1 MTAEDIRVPPN
12 ALEAEGAIISDA
24 MLDHSAFDEVADLL
38 TAERFYAERHKLI
51 WQAMTRL
58 RAQGQPLDIITV
70 GNELRRVARIEQVGG
85 MGYLTEL
92 LNATPAIANKR
103 AHAECVVETWR
114 LREVARICG
123 EAHSRV
129 YAGGAESRAL
139 LDATETKL
147 MQLGAQGETVT
158 GEMLGPL
165 AARTEAALSAAEAH
179 GLTTTGIP
187 TGMSAYDALTG
198 GLHRGELTIV
208 AARPGMGK
216 TSLALGWGLRVSES
230 IGVNRVVDIHPAAQR
245 PLGAMMFSLE
255 MPREDLTK
263 RILCAR
269 GSVNV
274 SHLRNLQA
282 LRASG
287 WSRLVEATRSVAQS
301 RFFIDDT
308 SALTVNEMRSKVR
321 RTRAAFE
328 REGVDLALV
337 ILDYL
342 QLMKAP
348 DAQSRGGNREQEVS
362 AISQALKAT
371 AKEVNVAVVALSQL
385 NRSVETRPEK
395 RPLLSDLRE
404 SGAIEQ
410 DADNICFVYRDVY
423 YARKEGRAY
432 DPADVEA
439 AELILGKQRNGP
451 VGTAFARFEEQY
463 ARFSDEAADVYR
475 RGAAAE

>member
-12 ALEAEGAIISDA
+12 DLDSEAAILADA
-24 MLDHSAFDEVADLL
+24 MIDPGGFDEVADLL
-38 TAERFYAERHKLI
+38 TADRFYAESHRLI
-51 WQAMTRL
+51 WAAMARL
-58 RAQGQPLDIITV
+58 REVGKPLDIVTV
-70 GNELRRVARIEQVGG
+70 GGELRRVERLNQVGG

-103 AHAECVVETWR
+103 AHAERVVETWR

-147 MQLGAQGETVT
+147 MKLGAMGEVVT

-165 AARTEAALSAAEAH
+165 AARTEAALSAAEAR
-179 GLTTTGIP
+179 GLSTTGIP
-187 TGMSAYDALTG
+187 TGMSAYDAVTG

-216 TSLALGWGLRVSES
+216 TSLALGWGLHVSES
-230 IGVNRVVDIHPAAQR
+230 ASVDPAAQR

-274 SHLRNLQA
+274 SHLRNLKS
-282 LRASG
+282 LRAAG
-287 WSRLVEATRSVAQS
+287 WSRLVEATRSVAAS

-308 SALTVNEMRSKVR
+308 AALTVNEMRSKVR
-321 RTRAAFE
+321 RMRAAFD
-328 REGVDLALV
+328 REGVDLAVV

-348 DAQSRGGNREQEVS
+348 DTHGRGNREQEVS

-385 NRSVETRPEK
+385 NRNVDTRDQK
-395 RPLLSDLRE
+395 RPVLSDLRE

-432 DPADVEA
+432 DEAAVEA

-451 VGTAFARFEEQY
+451 VGTAFARFEEEY
-463 ARFSDEAADVYR
+463 ARFSDERPDVYR